1 MILLHLGS
9 FKDGLYNSEKDN
21 YQKLNFCNMTEDT
34 KPTDKRVHIF
44 ATPSSIVDVNK
55 VKI

>member
-1 MILLHLGS
+1 MTLLHLGS

-21 YQKLNFCNMTEDT
+21 YQKLNFYNMTEDT
-34 KPTDKRVHIF
+34 KPTDKRVHVF
-44 ATPSSIVDVNK
+44 AIPSSIVDVNK